1 MLAVLAADGAYCP
14 LDITAPD
21 ARTAAM
27 VRRLGCR
34 VAVADRTRAG
44 RRPAGVTAVDP
55 VGPPETFHAT
65 PVNQDALAYV
75 MHTSGPPAFPR
86 ASG

>member
-34 VAVADRTRAG
+34 VAVPTVPARGGAG
-44 RRPAGVTAVDP
+44 GVTVVDP

-75 MHTSGPPAFPR
+75 MHTSGSPAFPR